1 MLEVSGINVFR
12 GGSHIIRDVSLKVDM
27 GQSVCLLGRNG
38 AGKTTTIKGILG
50 LLPVKSG
57 KIIFNNEEITDV
69 PAEKR
74 AKLGIGYAPE
84 DRKIYPDFTVEEN
97 IELGLRLLPEGERLK
112 VKEEIFELFPELKPL
127 RRNKGLYL
135 SGGEQKMLAIGR
147 ALALSPKL
155 LVLDE
160 PLEGLAPII
169 VLRLAKAINEIQ
181 NKGVSLLIAESNLS
195 NALKIANYFYVIE
208 RGEIIFEGS
217 SQKISENAKVAKI
230 IKGF

>member
-1 MLEVSGINVFR
+1 MLQVNGLNVFI
-12 GGSHIIRDVSLKVDM
+12 GGSHIIRDLTFKVEK

-84 DRKIYPDFTVEEN
+84 DRKIYPDFSVEEN
-97 IELGLRLLPEGERLK
+97 IELGLRLLPENERLK

-127 RRNKGLYL
+127 RHNKGLYL

-217 SQKISENAKVAKI
+217 PQKISENAKVTKI